1 VIEKCRAV
9 CFDGRVGRHLP
20 ILLLVGAAFALLPAA
35 AGAETRGPVGAT
47 WVECT
52 PTLIEGQT
60 YAEECVISVEDRPD
74 IRNPGT
80 VPSPPLGTVT
90 IDGVSTCTLVP
101 IGELKSACN
110 WATTVTWGSSFRVE
124 IYYPGDETH
133 WQIDSSFE
141 VLAPGN
147 ILLLPEIPARAPT
160 AAEAAEH
167 HVTGI
172 EIPEP
177 QIVSQPPKRT
187 YAHLATFRFAGGEQ
201 YECALD
207 KGGFRPSGGS
217 FSRHVSTGPHVLRVR
232 RQSGARPAVYRW
244 RVLPRRG

>member
-1 VIEKCRAV
+1 MS
-9 CFDGRVGRHLP
+9 
-20 ILLLVGAAFALLPAA
+20 ILLLFGVALALLSGA
-35 AGAETRGPVGAT
+35 AGAETRGPAGAT

-80 VPSPPLGTVT
+80 VPSAPLGTVT

-101 IGELKSACN
+101 IEELKSTCN
-110 WATTVTWGSSFRVE
+110 WATTVAWGSSFRVE
-124 IYYPGDETH
+124 LYYPGDETH
-133 WQIDSSFE
+133 WQIASSFE

-160 AAEAAEH
+160 AEEAAEH
-167 HVTGI
+167 GVTGI

-177 QIVSQPPKRT
+177 RIVTQPPKRT
-187 YAHLATFRFAGGEQ
+187 YEHLATFRFAGGEQ

-207 KGGFRPSGGS
+207 KGGFHPSGTS
-217 FSRHVSTGPHVLRVR
+217 FSRHVSTGRHVLRVR
-232 RQSGARPAVYRW
+232 EASTAGPVVFRW